1 MRIVFIILLSG
12 LLYSISLSA
21 ERIEN
26 YDNLSCFLNN
36 DFEVIQ
42 FSIESDSV
50 LIFTNGIIYIN
61 ADNKVENLLVV
72 KGNVADYNVN
82 LSNYPEA
89 KIIDLKGAVAYPGF
103 NDSHVH
109 LMETSPF
116 IVLGIDMKNCLTS
129 SDIINSLASNVS
141 KIKDGELMIGVGFSL
156 EDYDKWSV
164 DDLRKIDSITGNRL
178 VFLGDKLGH
187 NVIVNSAT
195 MNYCNITPQSEVPMG
210 GILGGK
216 NTGKLTGMFRES
228 AMTLVGNKI
237 FQLINK
243 DLIKNTSLQMF
254 KTWASFGYTGI
265 VDLMGAAAGRI
276 LHPEIAMELE
286 NEGKL
291 PIRIHYCYTIFDLNE
306 IDSAVKYKDI
316 NSDMVRFVGCK
327 LFVDGAYAAGQ
338 AWTSWVNMKG
348 NNGLYYVFPTDSF
361 GIKYNLN
368 RIVEKLEEKRLNCHY
383 HIQGDQGIEN
393 LLNALDNVVA
403 KKGRLDCK
411 HTIIHSAFITK
422 SQMQRIVNFKGAVVM
437 TTQPGFWEVED
448 NLEYYYGE
456 HFYTAYPV
464 KDIIDEGIIVGMST
478 DFTVSPISYCPA
490 SKVIGVA
497 VTGGGKPENHKPL
510 TVRDII
516 YGFTYGSNAT
526 TPSKDLGLLERG
538 YKADLVVYDKDFYS
552 IPPDQIN
559 NTNPKVK
566 SIWISGKK
574 IYELPDNPST
584 SVKYS
589 DFIPV
594 NIKLFSNYPNPFNST
609 TKIRW
614 QSSSEGHTKLEVFD
628 MLGRKVKTLVDEKK
642 LPGDYIVNFET
653 KELPSRIYFYQL
665 KVENFIITQKMV
677 LLK

>member
-1 MRIVFIILLSG
+1 MRIVFIILLSS
-12 LLYSISLSA
+12 LFYSISLPA
-21 ERIEN
+21 NNIEN
-26 YDNLSCFLNN
+26 YDNLSCFLSKN
-36 DFEVIQ
+36 FEEILS
-42 FSIESDSV
+42 SIESDSV
-50 LIFTNGIIYIN
+50 IIFTNGVIYIN
-61 ADNKVENLLVV
+61 ADKKVENLLVV
-72 KGNVADYNVN
+72 KGSVADYNVN
-82 LSNYPEA
+82 LSNYPGA

-156 EDYDKWSV
+156 ENYDNWSV

-195 MNYCNITPQSEVPMG
+195 MNYCNVTSQSEVPMG

-368 RIVEKLEEKRLNCHY
+368 RIVEKLEEKGLNCHY

-422 SQMQRIVNFKGAVVM
+422 LQMQRIVNFKGAVVM

-464 KDIIDEGIIVGMST
+464 KDIIDEGITVGMST

-497 VTGGGKPENHKPL
+497 VTG
-510 TVRDII
+510 
-516 YGFTYGSNAT
+516 
-526 TPSKDLGLLERG
+526 
-538 YKADLVVYDKDFYS
+538 
-552 IPPDQIN
+552 
-559 NTNPKVK
+559 
-566 SIWISGKK
+566 
-574 IYELPDNPST
+574 
-584 SVKYS
+584 
-589 DFIPV
+589 
-594 NIKLFSNYPNPFNST
+594 
-609 TKIRW
+609 
-614 QSSSEGHTKLEVFD
+614 
-628 MLGRKVKTLVDEKK
+628 
-642 LPGDYIVNFET
+642 
-653 KELPSRIYFYQL
+653 
-665 KVENFIITQKMV
+665 
-677 LLK
+677 